1 MDPLGDGDQ
10 SLLRAVFPSGH
21 TPESTALHVL
31 WSNLGDFS
39 KDGKMNVF
47 GIARAAY
54 WGDAAYIE
62 GAIAWV
68 RAGCPANELFPYH
81 SDLYGAPKR
90 LGSLTELLEGRHTN
104 LRMTPLHFA
113 ILGAKRPA
121 DAQASIPHDWL
132 KCAAV
137 LIKAGA
143 RVDSRDLMGN
153 TPMMGALAV
162 PVQNA
167 DTIAIALHLA
177 KNGATG
183 LDLNR
188 LGMNTLMSA
197 VEKQAI
203 DVIHVLAEA
212 DCDPRQANHWGQ
224 SSLQLAQMM
233 QKLEMGASAGAI
245 LQVLEAAS
253 ERRAKKGKSSSLSG
267 RAVALKGL
275 SDSNLNGQKGTVSA
289 LVNATQGRYGVTL
302 SGGRELAV
310 KWQNLEPLAE
320 GASKGDDL
328 LGKLV
333 VLQGLSTA
341 ALNGRRGTCQE
352 WVEDAGRWVVAL
364 EDDGAA
370 GGEAGK
376 VVRVR
381 PQNLR
386 AVLNPK
392 P

>member
-1 MDPLGDGDQ
+1 MAGVAEELENQDAIIAAACDVSKNAMDPLGDGDQ
-10 SLLRAVFPSGH
+10 SLLRAVFPSGQ
-21 TPESTALHVL
+21 TAEATALHVL
-31 WSNLGDFS
+31 WCNLGDFS

-68 RAGCPANELFPYH
+68 RAGCPAGESFPYP

-90 LGSLTELLEGRHTN
+90 LGSLAELLESRHTN
-104 LRMTPLHFA
+104 LIMTPLHFA
-113 ILGAKRPA
+113 VLGAKRRQP
-121 DAQASIPHDWL
+121 QASIPHDWL
-132 KCAAV
+132 ECAAV

-143 RVDSRDLMGN
+143 RVDSRDLLGN

-162 PVQNA
+162 PTQNA
-167 DTIAIALHLA
+167 DTLAIALHLA

-188 LGMNTLMSA
+188 MGMNALMSA
-197 VEKQAI
+197 VEKQAL
-203 DVIHVLAEA
+203 DVIHVLVEA

-224 SSLQLAQMM
+224 SALKAAQMM
-233 QKLEMGASAGAI
+233 HKLEMGAGAAAV

-267 RAVALKGL
+267 RAVTLKGL
-275 SDSNLNGQKGTVSA
+275 SDSSLNGLTGTVSA
-289 LVNATQGRYGVTL
+289 LVNAAQGRYGVTL

-310 KWQNLEPLAE
+310 KWQNLEP
-320 GASKGDDL
+320 SKGDEL

-333 VLQGLSTA
+333 VLQGLI
-341 ALNGRRGTCQE
+341 
-352 WVEDAGRWVVAL
+352 
-364 EDDGAA
+364 
-370 GGEAGK
+370 
-376 VVRVR
+376 
-381 PQNLR
+381 
-386 AVLNPK
+386 
-392 P
+392 